1 VALEKP
7 AFGQVRVANVRC
19 VWLRHDLQ
27 TFQRRLKALETKT
40 AQDSPLL
47 AEDQLRVLQRSR
59 EQKDR
64 RG

>member
-1 VALEKP
+1 VSPTFDAYGC
-7 AFGQVRVANVRC
+7 A
-19 VWLRHDLQ
+19 DLQ
-27 TFQRRLKALETKT
+27 TFQRRLKALETTT